1 MAHRPVLHQIMNHA
15 RRGLAPMMVFEIAG
29 DGARGMMRAMSD
41 VVNDGPL
48 SGEFGKHPV
57 VQLIEVVFGKVT
69 ARDPGLI
76 SEEEHEIA
84 GVIQPADCLRC
95 TRDPANPLSRAHIP
109 VVMVDDAI
117 AVEKGG
123 GSWNGTG
130 WIDDGPH
137 VVASRSTRCVLSTTS
152 EAEMSRMQRW
162 SFMVQTVRWQ
172 GGPGRTVF
180 ACRTVPARPFRGPHR

>member
-48 SGEFGKHPV
+48 SGECGKHPV
-57 VQLIEVVFGKVT
+57 GQLIEVVCGKVT

-130 WIDDGPH
+130 WIDDGH
-137 VVASRSTRCVLSTTS
+137 QVVASRSPRCVISATS
-152 EAEMSRMQRW
+152 EAELSRMPRG
-162 SFMVQTVRWQ
+162 SFMGQTVLWQ
-172 GGPGRTVF
+172 GWLGSIVLV
-180 ACRTVPARPFRGPHR
+180 CR